1 MDASGNYIP
10 YVCMV
15 HVDRV
20 NGQRD
25 VRVPYEC
32 MRGMFCS
39 AISNRGHALN
49 DGKWQTRRPWRNP
62 DCERCLWLVGF
73 VGAMVHLTATFVGLC
88 LQRTGGYHKYIDYGT
103 NLTAQDPSSV
113 GFMSGLAPSM
123 PRVTVLPRLTS
134 LASAEADRFHTD
146 TAGEEKLARD
156 ARVERRHDQYI
167 QKRAVVSTA
176 LWSIAFLRYSLPRLQ
191 NVALCQNA
199 EREDERWA
207 RIEREKAIE
216 EAKWQEIRDKG
227 EKARRNHNSVPYNP
241 LTLAYN
247 QSEEGNRLRHA
258 DDLIRWRAAQ
268 RAKNLQVHAQPN
280 HTTCCMP
287 RLL

>member
-1 MDASGNYIP
+1 MADKETLEKS
-10 YVCMV
+10 
-15 HVDRV
+15 RL
-20 NGQRD
+20 R
-25 VRVPYEC
+25 E
-32 MRGMFCS
+32 
-39 AISNRGHALN
+39 
-49 DGKWQTRRPWRNP
+49 
-62 DCERCLWLVGF
+62 
-73 VGAMVHLTATFVGLC
+73 
-88 LQRTGGYHKYIDYGT
+88 RTGGYHKYIDYGT

-113 GFMSGLAPSM
+113 GFMS
-123 PRVTVLPRLTS
+123 
-134 LASAEADRFHTD
+134 EADRFHTD

-167 QKRAVVSTA
+167 QKRAV
-176 LWSIAFLRYSLPRLQ
+176 
-191 NVALCQNA
+191 NA

-268 RAKNLQVHAQPN
+268 RAKNLQDKALGSEYNPITGAVA
-280 HTTCCMP
+280 P
-287 RLL
+287 RMNAPSKPTM